1 MCDSIYIYYIK
12 HILDRFIVLSP
23 VEHHTTSNVNNTIIV
38 NFYFSVAVLA
48 VRRECQETI
57 GKYTGKHITEIITVL
72 CNLRQLQEKKY
83 KISITEVTT
92 IFFFISTAYYGVLN
106 IP

>member
-1 MCDSIYIYYIK
+1 
-12 HILDRFIVLSP
+12 
-23 VEHHTTSNVNNTIIV
+23 V

-92 IFFFISTAYYGVLN
+92 IFFFLYLRHISSTGDNTIKRSN
-106 IP
+106 ICFI